1 MFNNLI
7 TNKKIIEDFAV
18 ITFLMISEMIVE
30 VYLVIVFNE
39 QDYEALG
46 AAPHV
51 VISGANQTI
60 LPSLD
65 SRARGTF

>member
-1 MFNNLI
+1 MLNNSI
-7 TNKKIIEDFAV
+7 TNEKIIEDLAV
-18 ITFLMISEMIVE
+18 ITFLMISGMIVE
-30 VYLVIVFNE
+30 VYLVTLFNE

-65 SRARGTF
+65 RARSTF